1 MLQYVHNNTSIMK
14 KFLFMAVLA
23 PLVTTAQQPDFTL
36 TGRIGHYNAPAKVYF
51 DYMAGDAGKSDSA
64 VLVDGKFKFS
74 GELKGPAT
82 VRMAFAPLG
91 DGKDKAVYTGDVS
104 YFYIG
109 KEHIR
114 LESKDSLSN
123 AVITG
128 SPVDAE
134 YNAFNKYTGG
144 PIMALTK
151 QANADFNSGT
161 EEQKKDTNYLHA
173 VDKRF
178 RERIQHMHDKE
189 LDYAKAYPHSFF
201 SLVALSDL
209 TNTAEMAKTLRPVFD
224 ALDDQL
230 RNSVAGKDLD
240 DRLTALTTVVAGS
253 MAPDFTENDTT
264 GKPLSLSSLRGNY
277 VLVDFWASWCHP
289 CRGENPNLVKQY
301 ALYKNKGFQIL
312 SVSLDDHADR
322 WKQAIVQDGLQWV
335 HVSDLK
341 GWNNMACKLYA
352 IRAVPSSFL
361 IDPQGKIVA
370 TGLRGEELNKKLAEI
385 YGE

>member
-1 MLQYVHNNTSIMK
+1 
-14 KFLFMAVLA
+14 
-23 PLVTTAQQPDFTL
+23 
-36 TGRIGHYNAPAKVYF
+36 
-51 DYMAGDAGKSDSA
+51 
-64 VLVDGKFKFS
+64 
-74 GELKGPAT
+74 
-82 VRMAFAPLG
+82 
-91 DGKDKAVYTGDVS
+91 
-104 YFYIG
+104 
-109 KEHIR
+109 
-114 LESKDSLSN
+114 
-123 AVITG
+123 
-128 SPVDAE
+128 
-134 YNAFNKYTGG
+134 
-144 PIMALTK
+144 
-151 QANADFNSGT
+151 
-161 EEQKKDTNYLHA
+161 
-173 VDKRF
+173 
-178 RERIQHMHDKE
+178 MHDKE

-209 TNTAEMAKTLRPVFD
+209 TNTAEVAKTLRPVFD
-224 ALDDQL
+224 GLDEQL
-230 RNSVAGKDLD
+230 RNSVTGKDLD

-253 MAPDFTENDTT
+253 MAPDFTESDTT
-264 GKPLSLSSLRGNY
+264 GKPVSLSSLRGNY

-341 GWNNMACKLYA
+341 GWNNAACKLYA

-370 TGLRGEELNKKLAEI
+370 TGLRGEDLNKRLAEI

>member
-1 MLQYVHNNTSIMK
+1 MK
-14 KFLFMAVLA
+14 KFVFAAVLA

-36 TGRIGHYNAPAKVYF
+36 TGRIGHYNAPAKIYF
-51 DYMAGDAGKSDSA
+51 DYQAGGEGKSDSA

-74 GELKGPAT
+74 GNLKGPAT

-114 LESKDSLSN
+114 LESKDSLAN

-128 SPVDAE
+128 SPIDAQ
-134 YNAFNKYTGG
+134 YDVFNKYTGG

-151 QANADFNSGT
+151 QANFEFNSGT
-161 EEQKKDTNYLHA
+161 DEQRKDTAFLHA

-178 RERIQHMHDKE
+178 RDRIQHMHDKE
-189 LDYAKAYPHSFF
+189 LDYARAYPRSFF
-201 SLVALSDL
+201 SLIALSDL
-209 TNTAEMAKTLRPVFD
+209 TNTAEKARELKPVFD
-224 ALDDQL
+224 SLDEKLQS
-230 RNSVAGKDLD
+230 SVAGAELE
-240 DRLTALTTVVAGS
+240 DRINALTTVVPGN

-264 GKPLSLSSLRGNY
+264 GKPVALSSLRGHY

-301 ALYKNKGFQIL
+301 ALYKDKGFQIL

-322 WKQAIVQDGLQWV
+322 WKEAIAQDGLHWLQ
-335 HVSDLK
+335 VSDLL
-341 GWNNMACKLYA
+341 GWNNAACKLYA

-361 IDPQGKIVA
+361 VDPQGKIVA
-370 TGLRGEELNKKLAEI
+370 TGLRGEELARRLSAI
-385 YGE
+385 YAD

>member
-1 MLQYVHNNTSIMK
+1 MK
-14 KFLFMAVLA
+14 KFLFAAALA
-23 PLVTTAQQPDFTL
+23 PLAASAQQPDFTL
-36 TGRIGHYNAPAKVYF
+36 TGRIGHYNAPAKIYF
-51 DYMAGDAGKSDSA
+51 DYQAGGVGRSDSA
-64 VLVDGKFKFS
+64 MLVDGKFKFS

-123 AVITG
+123 AVISG
-128 SPVDAE
+128 SPIDAQ
-134 YNAFNKYTGG
+134 YNAFNQYTGG

-151 QANADFNSGT
+151 QANAEFNSGT
-161 EEQKKDTNYLHA
+161 EEQKKDTAFLHT

-178 RERIQHMHDKE
+178 RDRIRHMQDRE
-189 LDYAKAYPHSFF
+189 LDYAREYPHSFF

-209 TNTAEMAKTLRPVFD
+209 TNSAEKARELKPVFD
-224 ALDDQL
+224 SLDEQL
-230 RNSVAGKDLD
+230 RSSVAGSELE
-240 DRLTALTTVVAGS
+240 DRINALTTVVPGN
-253 MAPDFTENDTT
+253 MAPDFTESDTT
-264 GKPLSLSSLRGNY
+264 GKAIALSSLRGHY

-301 ALYKNKGFQIL
+301 ELYKSKGFQIL

-322 WKQAIVQDGLQWV
+322 WKEAIVQDGLHWLQ
-335 HVSDLK
+335 VSDLQ
-341 GWNNMACKLYA
+341 GWNNAACKLYA

-361 IDPQGKIVA
+361 VDPQGKIVA
-370 TGLRGEELNKKLAEI
+370 TGLRGEELARRLSEI
-385 YGE
+385 YAD

>member
-1 MLQYVHNNTSIMK
+1 MK
-14 KFLFMAVLA
+14 KFLFAAALA
-23 PLVTTAQQPDFTL
+23 PLVASAQQPDFTL
-36 TGRIGHYNAPAKVYF
+36 TGRIGHYNAPAKIYF
-51 DYMAGDAGKSDSA
+51 DYMAGGAGKSDSA
-64 VLVDGKFKFS
+64 VLVDGRFKFS

-128 SPVDAE
+128 SPIDAE
-134 YNAFNKYTGG
+134 YNAYNNYTGG

-161 EEQKKDTNYLHA
+161 EEQRKDTAFLHA

-178 RERIQHMHDKE
+178 RVRIQYMHDRE
-189 LDYAKAYPHSFF
+189 LDYARAYPHSFF

-209 TNTAEMAKTLRPVFD
+209 TNTAEKARELKPVFD
-224 ALDDQL
+224 SLDEQL
-230 RNSVAGKDLD
+230 RGSVAGAELE
-240 DRLTALTTVVAGS
+240 DRINALTTVVPGN
-253 MAPDFTENDTT
+253 MAPDFTEHDTSNN
-264 GKPLSLSSLRGNY
+264 PIALSSLRGHY

-322 WKQAIVQDGLQWV
+322 WKQAIVQDRMTWL
-335 HVSDLK
+335 HVSDLQ
-341 GWNNMACKLYA
+341 GWNNAACKLYA

-361 IDPQGKIVA
+361 VDPQGKIVA
-370 TGLRGEELNKKLAEI
+370 TGLRGEELSQRLAAI
-385 YGE
+385 YGN

>member
-1 MLQYVHNNTSIMK
+1 MK
-14 KFLFMAVLA
+14 KILFAAVLA
-23 PLVTTAQQPDFTL
+23 PLLTAAQQPDFTL
-36 TGRIGHYNAPAKVYF
+36 TGRIGHYNAPARIYL
-51 DYMAGDAGKSDSA
+51 DYMAGGAGKSDSA
-64 VLVDGKFKFS
+64 VLVDGKFQFS
-74 GELKGPAT
+74 GNLKGPAT

-114 LESKDSLSN
+114 MESRDSLCN
-123 AVITG
+123 AVISG
-128 SPVDAE
+128 SPIDAE
-134 YNAFNKYTGG
+134 YNAFNTYTGG

-151 QANADFNSGT
+151 QANFDFNSGT
-161 EEQKKDTNYLHA
+161 EAQKKDTAFLHA

-209 TNTAEMAKTLRPVFD
+209 TNTAETAKTLRPVFD
-224 ALDDQL
+224 ALDEKL
-230 RNSVAGKDLD
+230 RSSVAGSELE
-240 DRLTALTTVVAGS
+240 DRFNALTAVVPGN
-253 MAPDFTENDTT
+253 MAPDFTENDTA
-264 GKPLSLSSLRGNY
+264 GKAIALSSLRGHY

-301 ALYKNKGFQIL
+301 ELYKDKGFQIL

-322 WKQAIVQDGLQWV
+322 WKEAIGQDGLHWLQ
-335 HVSDLK
+335 VSDLQ
-341 GWNNMACKLYA
+341 GWNNAACKLYA

-361 IDPQGKIVA
+361 VDPQGKIVA
-370 TGLRGEELNKKLAEI
+370 TGLRGEELAERLSAI
-385 YGE
+385 YAN